1 MASEDIILVV
11 IDPTAKEHP
20 ALDRA
25 TDVAVKIGAS
35 VELLICDYQPHIIG
49 ATFLDSKRLQTAKRN
64 YLGRHL
70 KHLEHLAREGRDGG
84 IDIRVKAVWDRPLYE
99 GIIRQA
105 LECDARYVFK
115 DTHFHSAVS
124 RALFTNT
131 DWHLIQGCP
140 APLWLVK
147 PGTEFKHPSI
157 LASVDPM
164 HEHDTTAALD
174 MRILSDAF
182 ELAGQLDGSVD
193 VFHAYNA
200 FEDPDDP
207 ARPRAAHESALN
219 ALAEQFQIGS
229 EQFHLE
235 VGSPVDLLPQIVADK
250 PFDLVVMGA
259 VSRSRLEHAIVGST
273 AENVLDHLSSDV
285 LVIKPKGFISPVTF
299 KLQPRGYYCLEPDNK
314 G

>member
-25 TDVAVKIGAS
+25 VDVAARLGVR
-35 VELLICDYQPHIIG
+35 VELLICDYQPHIVG
-49 ATFLDSKRLQTAKRN
+49 TTFLDSKRLQTAKKN
-64 YLGRHL
+64 FLTKHL
-70 KHLEHLAREGRDGG
+70 KHLEQLAQNGRDRG
-84 IDIRVKAVWDRPLYE
+84 IDIDTKATWDRPLYE

-105 LECDARYVFK
+105 LESDARYVFK

-131 DWHLIQGCP
+131 DWHLIQCCP

-147 PGTEFKHPSI
+147 PGTEFKQPSI

-174 MRILSDAF
+174 VRILSDAF
-182 ELAGQLDGSVD
+182 ELAGQLDGTVD
-193 VFHAYNA
+193 LFHAYNA
-200 FEDPDDP
+200 FEEPDDP
-207 ARPRAAHESALN
+207 GQSRAAHETALN
-219 ALAEQFQIGS
+219 VLADELQMS
-229 EQFHLE
+229 PDRVHLE
-235 VGSPVDLLPQIVADK
+235 AGSPVDLLPRIVADK

-259 VSRSRLEHAIVGST
+259 VSRSRLEHAIVGNT
-273 AENVLDHLSSDV
+273 AENVLDHLPSDV

-299 KLQPRGYYCLEPDNK
+299 KLQSRGYYCLEPDK
-314 G
+314 QG

>member
-1 MASEDIILVV
+1 MTKSDTILVV
-11 IDPTAKEHP
+11 VDPTATEHP
-20 ALDRA
+20 AVDRA
-25 TDVAVKIGAS
+25 TDVAAQLGARI
-35 VELLICDYQPHIIG
+35 ELLICDYQPHIVG
-49 ATFLDSKRLQTAKRN
+49 ATFLDSKRLQTAKKN
-64 YLGRHL
+64 YLG
-70 KHLEHLAREGRDGG
+70 KHLEHLESLARKGRDRS
-84 IDIRVKAVWDRPLYE
+84 IDIRIKATWDRPLYE

-131 DWHLIQGCP
+131 DWHLIQCCP

-147 PGTEFKHPSI
+147 PGHDFERPSI
-157 LASVDPM
+157 LASVDPL

-174 MRILSDAF
+174 VRILSDAF
-182 ELAGQLDGSVD
+182 ELAGQLDGTVD
-193 VFHAYNA
+193 VFHAYNP
-200 FEDPDDP
+200 FDDPDDP
-207 ARPRAAHESALN
+207 ARPRAVHESALN

-229 EQFHLE
+229 EDIHLE
-235 VGSPVDLLPQIVADK
+235 AGNTVDLLPRIVADK
-250 PFDLVVMGA
+250 PFDLIVMGA

-273 AENVLDHLSSDV
+273 AENVLDQLSSDV

>member
-1 MASEDIILVV
+1 MASEDTILVV

-20 ALDRA
+20 ALGRA
-25 TDVAVKIGAS
+25 ADVAARLGARVK
-35 VELLICDYQPHIIG
+35 LLICDYQPHIVG
-49 ATFLDSKRLQTAKRN
+49 ATFLDSKRMETAKRN
-64 YLGRHL
+64 FLGKHID
-70 KHLEHLAREGRDGG
+70 HLEQLAQKGRDRG
-84 IDIRVKAVWDRPLYE
+84 IAMDIKATWDRPLYE

-131 DWHLIQGCP
+131 DWHLIQCCP

-147 PGTEFKHPSI
+147 PGTEFERPSI
-157 LASVDPM
+157 LAAVDPM

-174 MRILSDAF
+174 VRILSDAF
-182 ELAGQLDGSVD
+182 ELAGQLDGTVD
-193 VFHAYNA
+193 LFHAYNA
-200 FEDPDDP
+200 FEEPDDP
-207 ARPRAAHESALN
+207 DQSRVAHETALQN
-219 ALAEQFQIGS
+219 LADEMQMS
-229 EQFHLE
+229 PKHVHLE
-235 VGSPVDLLPQIVADK
+235 AGSPVDLLPRIVADK

-273 AENVLDHLSSDV
+273 AENVLDHLPSDV

-299 KLQPRGYYCLEPDNK
+299 KLQPQGYYCLESENQ